1 MENLIFYTDPG
12 KYPDDENAF
21 ALAGALTRSGL
32 INILAAVATL
42 TPARPRAR
50 LTKGTLNLVGLGHVP
65 VGVGSDCG
73 VPDTGQSDHE
83 FTGISYLA
91 DDSQLV
97 DGQRLVVE
105 TLSSDKVAPGS
116 VTLLA
121 IAGLT
126 DPARL
131 LQDHQELFKS
141 KIKRVVIMGGVQTAP
156 PSVVRKF
163 LSRLIPRK
171 FIPGYD
177 RVQVRLDLSS
187 RMVPDT
193 ASNNMMD
200 PESSQYFY
208 RTLQELGIPLTI
220 LSREAGN
227 AAPVPRSHYDALA
240 ATGNPVGVKL
250 RETQERIMQAVW
262 ERANMT
268 VDDPRREGLPA
279 RCDRQWFLDSY
290 CGGGTTDRKAGEP
303 VWDLVKHFGMP
314 DPMSLMVCVPEL
326 VERFFAPHIVRVAGV
341 DHQVIGVS
349 ASKRC
354 VRDPKAVV
362 AFLTSQIVA
371 GLR

>member
-1 MENLIFYTDPG
+1 MENLILYTDPG

-21 ALAGALTRSGL
+21 ALAGALTRLGL

-50 LTKGTLNLVGLGHVP
+50 LTKGTFKLVGLGHVP

-105 TLSSDKVAPGS
+105 TLSSKKVAPGS
-116 VTLLA
+116 VTILA

-131 LQDHQELFKS
+131 LQDHPDLFKS
-141 KIKRVVIMGGVQTAP
+141 KVKRVVIMGGVQTAP
-156 PSVVRKF
+156 PNVVRKF
-163 LSRLIPRK
+163 LSRFVPRK
-171 FIPGYD
+171 FIPGID
-177 RVQVRLDLSS
+177 KVRLDLSS

-200 PESSQYFY
+200 TESSQYLY

-220 LSREAGN
+220 LSREAAN

-290 CGGGTTDRKAGEP
+290 CGGGTTDRKAGDN
-303 VWDLVKHFGMP
+303 VWDLVKHFGMS

-326 VERFFAPHIVRVAGV
+326 VERFFEPHVVKVAGV
-341 DHQVIGVS
+341 NHQVIGVS
-349 ASKRC
+349 ATKRC
-354 VRDPKAVV
+354 VRDPKVVV

-371 GLR
+371 GLN

>member
-1 MENLIFYTDPG
+1 MENLILYTDPG

-21 ALAGALTRSGL
+21 ALAAALTRSGL

-42 TPARPRAR
+42 TPARQRAR
-50 LTKGTLNLVGLGHVP
+50 LTKGTFELVGLGHVP

-83 FTGISYLA
+83 FAGISYLA
-91 DDSQLV
+91 DDTQLV

-105 TLSSDKVAPGS
+105 TLSSTKVSPGS

-131 LQDHQELFKS
+131 LRDHPDLFKS
-141 KIKRVVIMGGVQTAP
+141 KIKRVVIMGGVETAP
-156 PSVVRKF
+156 PNAVRRF
-163 LSRLIPRK
+163 LSRYIPRK

-177 RVQVRLDLSS
+177 RVRFDLSS

-200 PESSQYFY
+200 PESSQYLY
-208 RTLQELGIPLTI
+208 RTVQELGIPLTI

-227 AAPVPRSHYDALA
+227 AAPVPRAHYDALA
-240 ATGNPVGVKL
+240 ATGNPVGIKL
-250 RETQERIMQAVW
+250 LETQERIMQAVW
-262 ERANMT
+262 ERCNMA
-268 VDDPRREGLPA
+268 VDDRRREGLPA

-290 CGGGTTDRKAGEP
+290 CGGGTTDRKPGEP

-314 DPMSLMVCVPEL
+314 DPMSVMACVPQL
-326 VERFFAPHIVRVAGV
+326 VQRFFDPHIVKVSGV
-341 DHQVIGVS
+341 EHQVIGV
-349 ASKRC
+349 APSKRC
-354 VRDPKAVV
+354 VRSPKAVV

-371 GLR
+371 GLK